1 MTEKYCC
8 VIDAERKYITYV
20 LIIGNKIQCYAIKD
34 GESLIDAVP
43 PIYKQYDGDV
53 GFIDPVWD
61 SNTSAWVEGATEEE
75 TAAWEENH
83 PAPIISDSEPTQL
96 DRVEA
101 QAVYTAMMTDTL
113 LEV

>member
-1 MTEKYCC
+1 MSTKQFC
-8 VIDAERKYITYV
+8 VIDAACKYITNV
-20 LIIGNKIQCYAIKD
+20 FVIDNEIQYYAIKD

-101 QAVYTAMMTDTL
+101 QATYTAMMTDTL